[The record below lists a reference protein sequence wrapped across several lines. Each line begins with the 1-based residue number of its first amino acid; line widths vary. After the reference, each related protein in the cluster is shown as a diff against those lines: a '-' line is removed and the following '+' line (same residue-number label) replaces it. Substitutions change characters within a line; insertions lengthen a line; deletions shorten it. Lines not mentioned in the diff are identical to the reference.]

1 MSDYDELKKQLE
13 ARLADLASRSQGI
26 ESELGHQLDADL
38 EEQAIDLED
47 DEALS
52 GIDEVLRKEIVAIRN
67 ALSRIDNGTYGT
79 CFKCGGEIGKERLK
93 ALPTATTCI
102 NCA

>member
-1 MSDYDELKKQLE
+1 MSEYGDLKKQLE
-13 ARLADLASRSQGI
+13 ARLADLVSRSREI
-26 ESELGHQLDADL
+26 EEDLQHQLDPDL

-52 GIDEVLRKEIVAIRN
+52 GIDDVLRKEIVAIRN
-67 ALSRIDNGTYGT
+67 ALARIDNGTYGT
-79 CFKCGGEIGKERLK
+79 CFKCGGQISKERLQ

-102 NCA
+102 ECA

>member
-1 MSDYDELKKQLE
+1 MGEYDQLKTKLE
-13 ARLADLASRSQGI
+13 AQLADLVGRSRNI
-26 ESELGHQLDADL
+26 EADLQQQLDPDL
-38 EEQAIDLED
+38 EEQAIDLAD

-52 GIDEVLRKEIVAIRN
+52 GIDEVLRREITAIRN
-67 ALSRIDNGTYGT
+67 ALLRIENGTYGI
-79 CFKCGGEIGKERLK
+79 CAKCGDEIGKERLK